1 MTRHGQGQ
9 RLLPSRAW
17 DAFSIYA
24 KVTETDRKSNAHL
37 VHLYMTKVFTEPP
50 TKRHSL
56 HIYTAISSLVIQE
69 DGSAEDNIRP
79 FRLDLFDFTDAC
91 FRHITYRT

>member
-9 RLLPSRAW
+9 RLLPSW

-24 KVTETDRKSNAHL
+24 KVTETDRESNAYL
-37 VHLYMTKVFTEPP
+37 VDLYMTKVFTEPP

-56 HIYTAISSLVIQE
+56 HIYKAISFLVIQE
-69 DGSAEDNIRP
+69 DGLAEDNIRL
-79 FRLDLFDFTDAC
+79 FILDLFDFTDAC